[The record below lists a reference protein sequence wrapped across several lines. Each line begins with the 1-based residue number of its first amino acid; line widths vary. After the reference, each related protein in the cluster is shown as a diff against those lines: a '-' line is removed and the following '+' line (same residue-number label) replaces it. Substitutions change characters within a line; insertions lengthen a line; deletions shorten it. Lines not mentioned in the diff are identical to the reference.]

1 MRFALFVYAAVCLAQ
16 SAPDKSAVVG
26 RVVSATTSAPLKKAS
41 VWLERFSP
49 TRGVNGERSVA
60 LSTVTDAEGR
70 FTLDGVDPG
79 EYLLLAQRVG
89 YLDQGYGAPAPQVV
103 GPPFTLAAGDT
114 MRDITVKLTPQS
126 LLYGKV
132 VDEDG
137 DPVIGAWVEVLHV
150 SYAGGKRRL
159 VETGNA
165 TSQGDGSFV
174 AGNLT
179 PGRYYLAAGVP
190 GFGDQLTSDRERYVV
205 TYFPNTADPTAAAP
219 VEVGPGAEVRN
230 LAIRVRKSRVYTV
243 RGRVTPPAR
252 VTLRVDGRGVATEPD
267 GRFQF
272 DGVLPGAYEIQTN
285 NSVAFYSASQ
295 EETVRMNSPLVGRAS
310 IVVTDGDLD
319 DVVVHVGPGASVTG
333 ALKGAPSA
341 QIVLGNQTARVR
353 PDGGFTF
360 EHLLP
365 EVQSLE
371 VSGLPDGSYVKSVQF
386 AGHPVDDWKID
397 LSSGEGGALFI
408 EVSPN
413 AGEVSGVIPDSR
425 GAVVQIWPA
434 DGDTARSVKTDA
446 RGEFRFKSLP
456 PGDYLVAAFQ
466 DLDDD
471 LAQCPPF
478 RRAFESQAAKVKI
491 AEKGRERAEVKLIG
505 RDAIAAEAARLQ

>member
-1 MRFALFVYAAVCLAQ
+1 
-16 SAPDKSAVVG
+16 
-26 RVVSATTSAPLKKAS
+26 
-41 VWLERFSP
+41 
-49 TRGVNGERSVA
+49 
-60 LSTVTDAEGR
+60 
-70 FTLDGVDPG
+70 
-79 EYLLLAQRVG
+79 
-89 YLDQGYGAPAPQVV
+89 
-103 GPPFTLAAGDT
+103 

-159 VETGNA
+159 VETSNT

-174 AGNLT
+174 AANLT
-179 PGRYYLAAGVP
+179 PGRYYLAAGVDRW
-190 GFGDQLTSDRERYVV
+190 DQATSARERDVV
-205 TYFPNTADPTAAAP
+205 TYFPSTSDPSAAAP
-219 VEVGPGAEVRN
+219 IEVSAGAEVRN
-230 LAIRVRKSRVYTV
+230 LAIRIRKSRVYTV

-252 VTLRVDGRGVATEPD
+252 VTLRLDGRGVAAEPD
-267 GRFQF
+267 GRFEF

-285 NSVAFYSASQ
+285 SSVAFYSASQ
-295 EETVRMNSPLVGRAS
+295 EETVRMNSPLVGRAP

-319 DVVVHVGPGASVTG
+319 DVVVHVGPGVSVAG

-341 QIVLGNQTARVR
+341 EIALGGQTARVR
-353 PDGGFTF
+353 PDGTFAF

-365 EVQSLE
+365 EVHPLE

-386 AGHPVDDWKID
+386 AGRPVDDWKID
-397 LSSGEGGALFI
+397 LSSGEGGALVI

-413 AGEVSGVIPDSR
+413 AGEVSGVVPDSR

-434 DGDTARSVKTDA
+434 GGDTARSVKADA

-478 RRAFESQAAKVKI
+478 RRAFASQAAKVKV

-505 RDAIAAEAARLQ
+505 REAIAAEAAKLQ